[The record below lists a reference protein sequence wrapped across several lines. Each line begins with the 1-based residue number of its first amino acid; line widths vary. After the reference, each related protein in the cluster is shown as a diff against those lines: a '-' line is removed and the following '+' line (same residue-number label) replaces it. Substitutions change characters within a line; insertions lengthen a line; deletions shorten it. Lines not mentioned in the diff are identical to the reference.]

1 MNYVY
6 FYDIFL
12 QVCIHRM
19 LNHDSIIRFYG
30 QRKEDNR
37 QYLFLEYASGGELFD
52 KIGNFF
58 HIVQF
63 VRFWNFHI
71 LVPNSNDF

>member
-1 MNYVY
+1 
-6 FYDIFL
+6 
-12 QVCIHRM
+12 M

-52 KIGNFF
+52 KIGNLF

-63 VRFWNFHI
+63 GRYKDFHI
-71 LVPNSNDF
+71 YPIKEIQGCYFAVLNFV